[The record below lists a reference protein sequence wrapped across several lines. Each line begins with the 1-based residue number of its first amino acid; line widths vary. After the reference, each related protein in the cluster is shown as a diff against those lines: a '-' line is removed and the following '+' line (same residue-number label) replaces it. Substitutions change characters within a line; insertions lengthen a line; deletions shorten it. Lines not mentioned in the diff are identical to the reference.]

1 MKVIISLGCLALFQL
16 ATPAFAQQ
24 PGQSADQR
32 EAPPAASPAIQSNAA
47 ETVKKPFA
55 RLFRAPDITRELD
68 PQRQSALE
76 ATGSPA
82 PNPEI
87 ICGLK
92 VWRVDESKD
101 PRIIAPMPERRVE
114 AKIRRITPDVCRT
127 TSDPSR

>member
-1 MKVIISLGCLALFQL
+1 MKVIISLGCLALLQL

-32 EAPPAASPAIQSNAA
+32 EAPPAAPPAIQSNAA
-47 ETVKKPFA
+47 ETVKRPFVS
-55 RLFRAPDITRELD
+55 LFRALDIPRQLD
-68 PQRQSALE
+68 PQSPSAE
-76 ATGSPA
+76 PRRPGA

-101 PRIIAPMPERRVE
+101 PRIIAPIPQPRVD
-114 AKIRRITPDVCRT
+114 AKVRRISPGICLSTP
-127 TSDPSR
+127 DPSR

>member
-1 MKVIISLGCLALFQL
+1 MRVIISLGCLALLRL

-32 EAPPAASPAIQSNAA
+32 EAPPAASPANQSNAA

-55 RLFRAPDITRELD
+55 RLFRAPDLTKQLD
-68 PQRQSALE
+68 PQ
-76 ATGSPA
+76 SPSTEPRRSGA

-87 ICGLK
+87 ICGLQ

-101 PRIIAPMPERRVE
+101 PRIIAPMAQPRVD
-114 AKIRRITPDVCRT
+114 AKIKRITPGVCL
-127 TSDPSR
+127 SSPDPSR

>member
-55 RLFRAPDITRELD
+55 TLFRAPDITRQLD
-68 PQRQSALE
+68 PQSPSAAE
-76 ATGSPA
+76 ARRAVA

-101 PRIIAPMPERRVE
+101 ARIIAPMPKPRVD
-114 AKIRRITPDVCRT
+114 AKIRRISPGICLSTP
-127 TSDPSR
+127 DPSR